1 MFHSIKFKFIIII
14 IISILVSSSAVF
26 FLAINEHEN
35 LYKKSVEQNLDA
47 MASVMADNIL
57 SIFTDDDDEG
67 ELFFSITTE
76 LLGLDRYEH
85 IKFVNVFDADWN
97 IIQYYVHPNYLN
109 LENFIPE
116 LTSVPAEELPHNVSI
131 TDEGLTV
138 LKTIGEEKL
147 PVGYLLIVQD
157 YQRPLSESKNSLFSS
172 AIPLVILVVALA
184 MLISLLR
191 YQRLFQPLLNLT
203 RFTKKVE
210 KTTDYNLK
218 YRVSGNDEVSELGR
232 NINKLLGTINAEIKT
247 NQQNTEKLI
256 EQQNSM
262 QHLAN
267 YDTLTGLPNRMF
279 FMEMLKLE
287 LARSQREN
295 EDLAIMF
302 FDVDGFKGVNDTLGH
317 ETGDLLLKAV
327 ANKIKRF
334 LRPGDILA
342 RLGGDEFLIMI
353 PHLNSPLVAVN
364 IANRIIEGML
374 SPIEINSWDIQT
386 GVSIGIA
393 KATDAAFDIN
403 TFISNADIAMYA
415 SKEKG
420 KGSYTVFHKK
430 MLEENRRK
438 VQIANLIANAIAK
451 DEFDIHY
458 QLKISSEGIIKGL
471 EALLRWNNSEMG
483 NISPGEFIPIAE
495 QGGKVKAITRWLV
508 ERVFKDMS
516 ELQKMV
522 EHELVVSLNISSHD
536 LQDRNFIHFIE
547 KNLSIY
553 NVNIQ
558 NIQFEMTESSYLE
571 NFDSANE
578 FFSNIRKMGGSIAL
592 DDFGTGYSSLSYLT
606 KIEIDTLKI
615 DRMFVMQ
622 HDSSGKDTVVLQ
634 TILDLGHRLG
644 LQICSEGVETADQ
657 ANYLILNGSDEMQGY
672 YFAKPLPLAKLP
684 EAFKKARGL
693 FQEICTIDY

>member
-1 MFHSIKFKFIIII
+1 M
-14 IISILVSSSAVF
+14 
-26 FLAINEHEN
+26 
-35 LYKKSVEQNLDA
+35 
-47 MASVMADNIL
+47 
-57 SIFTDDDDEG
+57 
-67 ELFFSITTE
+67 
-76 LLGLDRYEH
+76 
-85 IKFVNVFDADWN
+85 
-97 IIQYYVHPNYLN
+97 
-109 LENFIPE
+109 
-116 LTSVPAEELPHNVSI
+116 
-131 TDEGLTV
+131 
-138 LKTIGEEKL
+138 
-147 PVGYLLIVQD
+147 
-157 YQRPLSESKNSLFSS
+157 
-172 AIPLVILVVALA
+172 
-184 MLISLLR
+184 
-191 YQRLFQPLLNLT
+191 
-203 RFTKKVE
+203 
-210 KTTDYNLK
+210 
-218 YRVSGNDEVSELGR
+218 
-232 NINKLLGTINAEIKT
+232 EI
-247 NQQNTEKLI
+247 
-256 EQQNSM
+256 
-262 QHLAN
+262 
-267 YDTLTGLPNRMF
+267 
-279 FMEMLKLE
+279 LKLE

-327 ANKIKRF
+327 ATKVKSF

-353 PHLNSPLVAVN
+353 PHLNNSLIAVN

-374 SPIEINSWDIQT
+374 TPIEINSWDIQT

-393 KATDAAFDIN
+393 KATDAEFDIN

-420 KGSYTVFHKK
+420 KGSYTVFHKR

-438 VQIANLIANAIAK
+438 VQIANLITNAIAK

-458 QLKISSEGIIKGL
+458 QLKISSQGSIKGL
-471 EALLRWNNSEMG
+471 EALLRWKNDELG
-483 NISPGEFIPIAE
+483 NISPAEFIPIAE

-508 ERVFKDMS
+508 EKVFQDMS
-516 ELQKMV
+516 VLQSLV
-522 EHELVVSLNISSHD
+522 DHDLVVSLNISSHD
-536 LQDRNFIHFIE
+536 LQDRNFIHFIK

-571 NFDSANE
+571 NFDSANQ

-672 YFAKPLPLAKLP
+672 YFAKPMPLAKLP
-684 EAFKKARGL
+684 DAFENAQRL
-693 FQEICTIDY
+693 FQEICVIEY

>member
-1 MFHSIKFKFIIII
+1 MFHSIRYKFVIIII
-14 IISILVSSSAVF
+14 LSILISSGSVF

-35 LYKKSVEQNLDA
+35 LYRKSVEQNLDA
-47 MASVMADNIL
+47 MASNIADNLL
-57 SIFTDDDDEG
+57 STLSEEPDP
-67 ELFFSITTE
+67 FSIITE
-76 LLGLDRYEH
+76 LIGLDRYEH

-97 IIQYYVHPNYLN
+97 LIHYYVHPNYLN
-109 LENFIPE
+109 LENFSPE
-116 LTSVPAEELPHNVSI
+116 LTSISPQDLPPDVTI
-131 TDEGLTV
+131 TDEGLAV
-138 LKTIGEEKL
+138 SKTIGEEKF
-147 PVGYLLIVQD
+147 PVGHLLVVQD
-157 YQRPLSESKNSLFSS
+157 YQRPLNESKNSLFFS
-172 AIPLVILVVALA
+172 AIPLVMLVVVLA
-184 MLISLLR
+184 MMISFWI
-191 YQRLFQPLLNLT
+191 YQRLFEPLLSLT
-203 RFTKKVE
+203 KFTKKVE
-210 KTTDYNLK
+210 STTDYDLK

-232 NINKLLGTINAEIKT
+232 NINKLLSTINAEIKT
-247 NQQNTEKLI
+247 NQLNTEKLI

-279 FMEMLKLE
+279 FMELLRLE

-327 ANKIKRF
+327 ASKVKSF

-353 PHLNSPLVAVN
+353 PNLSSSLLAVN
-364 IANRIIEGML
+364 IANRIIEGL
-374 SPIEINSWDIQT
+374 LTPFEINSWDIQT

-393 KATDAAFDIN
+393 KATDAEFDIN

-438 VQIANLIANAIAK
+438 VQIANLITNAIAK
-451 DEFDIHY
+451 NEFEIHY
-458 QLKISSEGIIKGL
+458 QLKISSKGFVTGL
-471 EALLRWNNSEMG
+471 EALLRWNNDELGS
-483 NISPGEFIPIAE
+483 ISPGEFIPIAE
-495 QGGKVKAITRWLV
+495 QSGKVKSITRWLV
-508 ERVFKDMS
+508 ERVFKDMNVL
-516 ELQKMV
+516 EKMV
-522 EHELVVSLNISSHD
+522 EQNLVVSLNISSHD
-536 LQDRNFIHFIE
+536 LQDRSFIHFIK
-547 KNLSIY
+547 KNLNLY
-553 NVNIQ
+553 QVNIQ

-571 NFDSANE
+571 NFDSAND
-578 FFSNIRKMGGSIAL
+578 FFNNIRQMGGSIAL
-592 DDFGTGYSSLSYLT
+592 DDFGTGYSFLSYLT
-606 KIEIDTLKI
+606 KIQIDTLKI

-644 LQICSEGVETADQ
+644 LQICSEGVETAEQ
-657 ANYLILNGSDEMQGY
+657 ANYLISNGSDEMQGY

-684 EAFKKARGL
+684 EAIEKAQKL
-693 FQEICTIDY
+693 YQELYYGQRQ